1 MLILLTYIIN
11 FPHPALYLIWTRE
24 SGMHH
29 LFISNNSVTVC
40 PRFYIG
46 NWHIVIFKA
55 APPLGSYF
63 GRPTGIGEQHTES
76 GGEKT
81 LGQTVHNHS

>member
-1 MLILLTYIIN
+1 
-11 FPHPALYLIWTRE
+11 
-24 SGMHH
+24 MHH
-29 LFISNNSVTVC
+29 FFISNNSVTIC

-63 GRPTGIGEQHTES
+63 GRPTGIGEQHTEM
-76 GGEKT
+76 GGREDAGANSPQPFLTVPWFPCQPCPCELTFYST
-81 LGQTVHNHS
+81 L

>member
-1 MLILLTYIIN
+1 
-11 FPHPALYLIWTRE
+11 
-24 SGMHH
+24 MHH
-29 LFISNNSVTVC
+29 FFISNNSVTVC

-81 LGQTVHNHS
+81 LGQTVHNHSWPFPGFPVSHAPVSSPFTAHYKAH